1 VDKSGIFEGDSM
13 TIRSDIKDTLR
24 GGPLSAE
31 ALAATTGHPVG
42 SIANAC
48 NYLHA
53 EGAIRKVKGGFALSL
68 VKAAPPMISRLTTPA
83 WVPPKPLHR
92 PTFHAPGCV
101 VREKLTGRVLA

>member
-1 VDKSGIFEGDSM
+1 M

-31 ALAATTGHPVG
+31 ALSATTGHPIN
-42 SIANAC
+42 SIENAC

-68 VKAAPPMISRLTTPA
+68 IKAAPPMISRLKSPA

-92 PTFHAPGCV
+92 AVYEAPGCV